1 MRTVLTLTRSF
12 LFLIVFATLS
22 RCTGFIWTCGEA
34 NDAVNGIVDQ
44 NDSTRGQ
51 LRRVSLTCVCK
62 IAKEGKT
69 TRKLFW
75 ACDFVT
81 GAERQSTW
89 LEGEQETFHIASD
102 KLKSRS
108 LTYFDFDKSKPIQP
122 ANQGR
127 TRAAIGRPEQ
137 LLRGVAI
144 NPRADM
150 LFTHFHSDNGDAIWS
165 IESVRRNL
173 SIESSSND
181 VLVTVTGKHPK
192 SLDKG
197 RYLNARIDIAF
208 SRPEGMSTKK
218 FTTTF
223 FMDGKKWLS
232 ETEVKSFAS
241 LGQGIYVPQKLEFRW
256 SNSDSP
262 NPLLL
267 QEYEI
272 SNIKVNNDVPDSE
285 LTFDFPEN
293 VLVVDQDLEKSAS
306 SDRFDLFIAGSK
318 GELIPISDVGELAS
332 QQLVND
338 RSPSS
343 FYLYFAIGLALT
355 GAVFVGWRRL
365 RGMRDV

>member
-1 MRTVLTLTRSF
+1 
-12 LFLIVFATLS
+12 
-22 RCTGFIWTCGEA
+22 
-34 NDAVNGIVDQ
+34 
-44 NDSTRGQ
+44 
-51 LRRVSLTCVCK
+51 VS
-62 IAKEGKT
+62 
-69 TRKLFW
+69 
-75 ACDFVT
+75 
-81 GAERQSTW
+81 
-89 LEGEQETFHIASD
+89 
-102 KLKSRS
+102 
-108 LTYFDFDKSKPIQP
+108 
-122 ANQGR
+122 
-127 TRAAIGRPEQ
+127 
-137 LLRGVAI
+137 
-144 NPRADM
+144 
-150 LFTHFHSDNGDAIWS
+150 
-165 IESVRRNL
+165 
-173 SIESSSND
+173 
-181 VLVTVTGKHPK
+181 GKHLK

-306 SDRFDLFIAGSK
+306 SDRFSLFIAGSK